1 MASVEFCHCRKAYPP
16 RAGGTATEVLKGIDL
31 TVADGEFLV
40 LVGPSGCGKTT
51 LLRLLAGL
59 ESLSG
64 GDVLVGGRSVQHLSP
79 ARRNVAMVFQ
89 SYSRVRWRKGGDFS
103 RPHQGT
109 SEQTSSGL

>member
-31 TVADGEFLV
+31 TVADG
-40 LVGPSGCGKTT
+40 
-51 LLRLLAGL
+51 

-109 SEQTSSGL
+109 PEQTSSGL